1 MSVHGHRSKK
11 TLVRLGMEVGL
22 CERGVSEVMGAGMSG
37 TVLGANMNS
46 LAPGTQA
53 EGRLPAGSRWN
64 HSLQALCPSPLHA
77 FCQFLRTILPTM
89 CCPISTV
96 YALCPLLDCNLHE
109 DRDFCLFCLHLSLP
123 RQRALLC
130 LRL

>member
-22 CERGVSEVMGAGMSG
+22 CERGVSEVTGAGMSSM
-37 TVLGANMNS
+37 VLGANMNS

-53 EGRLPAGSRWN
+53 EGRLPAGSLWS
-64 HSLQALCPSPLHA
+64 HCSQALCPSPFHA
-77 FCQFLRTILPTM
+77 FCQCLRTILPTV
-89 CCPISTV
+89 CCPISAV
-96 YALCPLLDCNLHE
+96 NALCALLDGNLHE